1 MTPCLPSPSRRR
13 PVGVGPRGR
22 MGMTLAEVIVAMA
35 ILTGVVLSLGA
46 FMAKFSQA
54 SGQAHLLINANEIA
68 AQQLDAVRTQPSYSA
83 ITLLAGSSSVKTDV
97 TTFTVKTVVDRVGG
111 SPTDT
116 VDYKLVSVT
125 VTAPSMRK
133 KVTKTTAV
141 AAY

>member
-1 MTPCLPSPSRRR
+1 
-13 PVGVGPRGR
+13 